1 MKEDSIGADGGRTDR
16 VTVVAPVASDAL
28 VPTVEVLDLVVKA
41 RIFLRGLGIS
51 KESFK
56 ISYQSQKTYACGVPG
71 VVAKVIS
78 LVRNVTGIAVEQV
91 GNDYT

>member
-41 RIFLRGLGIS
+41 RIFLRGVGIS
-51 KESFK
+51 KESF
-56 ISYQSQKTYACGVPG
+56 
-71 VVAKVIS
+71 
-78 LVRNVTGIAVEQV
+78 
-91 GNDYT
+91 